1 MKTIERA
8 NFFFGESC
16 NLDTPEIGRTKM
28 NTSDTSAHAANGI
41 ESFIPIPF
49 PDDCELSSQDCPG
62 RGVAPIK
69 LAKVK
74 AM

>member
-16 NLDTPEIGRTKM
+16 NLNTPDIGRTKM
-28 NTSDTSAHAANGI
+28 NTSDISAHAANGT
-41 ESFIPIPF
+41 ESFLPMSL
-49 PDDCELSSQDCPG
+49 PDDCELSSQDCPA
-62 RGVAPIK
+62 RGVAPIR

-74 AM
+74 AK